1 MLNLIIILSVIPD
14 SVEIPKGQIKN
25 LFFFMTQIHLVLN
38 EILVDP
44 GVIDVTLEQNTVQ
57 PSVPQNRFPVISLIL
72 AHQNLVAFPG
82 NTAAQGKSR

>member
-38 EILVDP
+38 EML
-44 GVIDVTLEQNTVQ
+44 GR
-57 PSVPQNRFPVISLIL
+57 SPV
-72 AHQNLVAFPG
+72 
-82 NTAAQGKSR
+82 